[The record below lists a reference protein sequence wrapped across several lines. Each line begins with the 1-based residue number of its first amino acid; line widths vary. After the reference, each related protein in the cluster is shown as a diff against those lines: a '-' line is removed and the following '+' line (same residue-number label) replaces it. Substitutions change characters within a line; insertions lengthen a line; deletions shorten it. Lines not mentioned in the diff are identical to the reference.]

1 MILSVNVEV
10 LSLIPEYDCVDWMP
24 EPILPDYIWI
34 STENILPWRLNLL
47 LKSAL
52 NERNK

>member
-1 MILSVNVEV
+1 MILSVNVEG

-34 STENILPWRLNLL
+34 STENILPWRLKLTS
-47 LKSAL
+47 K
-52 NERNK
+52 KCVK